1 MSLVVELKRRKVFKV
16 GAAYLVVAW
25 IAVQVVSIAFPA
37 FEAPPWALRAFI
49 LVAMLGFPIALLMA
63 WAFESTPE
71 GLKRDAAPIGNKRV
85 WAVGIALATLALAW
99 YFYGAPAV
107 REATGPAVVAA
118 PAPPAP
124 PAVPRKSIAVLPF
137 VNMSADKDN
146 EYFSDGIA
154 EEILNA
160 LAKVDGLKVAGRTSS
175 FQYKGRN
182 ENLQAIGAAL
192 GVAHVLEGSVR
203 KQGDKVRI
211 TAQLIQASDGYH
223 LWSETY
229 DGDLDDVFELQERI
243 ARSIT
248 DSLKVVLDDKQSRR
262 LVDTGT
268 ANTQAYSLYLQA
280 SAIFN
285 RREGKRIPEA
295 IDLLEQATRLD
306 PTYARAWSR
315 LAALHAI
322 SNNYR
327 TIPVE
332 QVVASVEAAAAKASG
347 LDPSL
352 GEPHAALGLIYG
364 AQRRFDDER
373 ASFERALALD
383 PDDITTNVWYS
394 FSLIRTGYRK
404 EGNARLDRALA
415 LDPLLPIALLWRS
428 MEYVEAGDL
437 DQADRVL
444 RLSADGHLMF
454 VGLGQFR
461 LDRARGDTA
470 AGIRHL
476 AEALDVFDA
485 DFPEGSNTVFAHAC
499 FGDATARSEAMRRI
513 DAYLAGQPHPV
524 AGLVPFMLLC
534 TQQYDRALDVVE
546 VGPTSNDALF
556 MPGMFR
562 AKEYPGL
569 MELPRFSTMLGRVGL
584 AAHWDRN
591 GAPDACR
598 KAADGAWRCGAAA
611 VATR

>member
-1 MSLVVELKRRKVFKV
+1 VSLFDELKRRKVFKV

-25 IAVQVVSIAFPA
+25 LAVQVVSIAFPA

-49 LVAMLGFPIALLMA
+49 LVAMLGFPISLLMA

-71 GLKRDAAPIGNKRV
+71 GLRRDAATIGNKRV
-85 WAVGIALATLALAW
+85 WAVGVALAALAIAW

-107 REATGPAVVAA
+107 REATAPAAVAAA
-118 PAPPAP
+118 PAPPAI
-124 PAVPRKSIAVLPF
+124 PRKSIAVLPF

-146 EYFSDGIA
+146 EYFSDGIS
-154 EEILNA
+154 EELLNA
-160 LAKVDGLKVAGRTSS
+160 LARVDGLKVAGRTSS

-192 GVAHVLEGSVR
+192 GVANVLEGSVR

-223 LWSETY
+223 LWSQTY

-248 DSLKVVLDDKQSRR
+248 DSLKVVLDDAQAKR
-262 LVDTGT
+262 LVNTGT

-280 SAIFN
+280 TAIFN
-285 RREGKRIPEA
+285 RREGRRIPEA

-306 PTYARAWSR
+306 PSYARAWSR
-315 LAALHAI
+315 LAAVHAI

-332 QVVASVEAAAAKASG
+332 QVVASVEAAANKASA
-347 LDPSL
+347 LDPTL
-352 GEPHAALGLIYG
+352 GEPFAALGLIYG
-364 AQRRFDDER
+364 AQRRFADER

-394 FSLIRTGYRK
+394 FSLIRTGYRR

-428 MEYVEAGDL
+428 MEYVESGDL

-461 LDRARGDTA
+461 LDRARGDTP
-470 AGIRHL
+470 AGIQHM

-485 DFPEGSNTVFAHAC
+485 DFPDGSNAVFADAC
-499 FGDATARSEAMRRI
+499 FGDAAARTETMRRI
-513 DAYLAGQPHPV
+513 DAYLAGKPHPV

-534 TQQYDRALDVVE
+534 TQQYDRALE
-546 VGPTSNDALF
+546 VIELGPTSNDALF

-562 AKEYPGL
+562 TKEYPGL
-569 MELPRFSTMLGRVGL
+569 MEMPRFSTMLGRIGL
-584 AAHWDRN
+584 ARHWDRS

-598 KAADGAWRCGAAA
+598 KAADGIWRCGAAA
-611 VATR
+611 VASR